1 MFGDLVED
9 VSEDCVDDD
18 TSIYV
23 KNVVKALQLGSGE
36 VLLAVAWVTEEGR
49 MYHEMFPGVLGL
61 DVKYGTNNERRPLL
75 RFVGRTGNNRNM
87 TVMNCYM
94 PSEQQYAYAWAVNTA
109 LKHCLDE
116 DALSQTSIIPSYED
130 NVQLTSLFSAVNS
143 RTILGPNA
151 MIRLCK
157 WHKVS
162 LCLVMYLRIYAY
174 THIRAMLHPS
184 LTNALHVS
192 CISLFE
198 GKSELPTESQGIG
211 SIRCRLCI
219 Y

>member
-116 DALSQTSIIPSYED
+116 DALSQTSIIPSES
-130 NVQLTSLFSAVNS
+130 LSFFPPPPPLFSS
-143 RTILGPNA
+143 HRPP
-151 MIRLCK
+151 
-157 WHKVS
+157 
-162 LCLVMYLRIYAY
+162 
-174 THIRAMLHPS
+174 RARFAPSPS
-184 LTNALHVS
+184 LPNPAHEPRNLGT
-192 CISLFE
+192 
-198 GKSELPTESQGIG
+198 
-211 SIRCRLCI
+211 
-219 Y
+219 

>member
-9 VSEDCVDDD
+9 VSEDCSDDD

-116 DALSQTSIIPSYED
+116 DALSQTSIIPSDED
-130 NVQLTSLFSAVNS
+130 NDQLTALFSAVNS

-157 WHKVS
+157 WHKVC
-162 LCLVMYLRIYAY
+162 LCLFTYLRIYAY
-174 THIRAMLHPS
+174 TLNTAS
-184 LTNALHVS
+184 
-192 CISLFE
+192 ISNKCTACFSHLSF
-198 GKSELPTESQGIG
+198 
-211 SIRCRLCI
+211 
-219 Y
+219 